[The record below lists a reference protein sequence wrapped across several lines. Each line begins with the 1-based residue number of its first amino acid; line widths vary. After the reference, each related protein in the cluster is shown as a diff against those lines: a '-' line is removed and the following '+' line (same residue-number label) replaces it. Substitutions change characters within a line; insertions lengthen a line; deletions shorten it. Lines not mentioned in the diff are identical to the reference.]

1 VKSLNKHVTY
11 QNRQQFLE
19 DYKELSQPN
28 ISEEVYE
35 DLIAELSIFESKSNM
50 T

>member
-1 VKSLNKHVTY
+1 MVLRFTF
-11 QNRQQFLE
+11 Q
-19 DYKELSQPN
+19 ELSQPN